1 MGFERSRASVRM
13 TAGLLPIPVSWR
25 SVRRNAPEASEPER
39 CSWDRGRPARKGRAG
54 RPRSQERSFA
64 AAWELQ
70 TPVLAAQTFPAQ

>member
-39 CSWDRGRPARKGRAG
+39 CSWDRGR
-54 RPRSQERSFA
+54 SQERSFA

-70 TPVLAAQTFPAQ
+70 TPVLAAQTFPAR